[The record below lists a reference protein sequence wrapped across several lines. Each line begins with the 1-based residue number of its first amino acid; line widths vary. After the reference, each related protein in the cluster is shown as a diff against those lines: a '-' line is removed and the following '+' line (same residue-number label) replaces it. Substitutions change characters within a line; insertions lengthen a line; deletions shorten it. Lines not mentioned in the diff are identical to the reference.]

1 LEEKEMDEREKGKIK
16 NEEIT
21 NEERVKIVKEH
32 YDAAVLTEWER
43 IVDKPEFLL
52 TCRMLDRYIKPGDKV
67 LDIGGGPG
75 RYSFYLA
82 EKGCD
87 VTLFDLS
94 SENINFASKLATE
107 QGLNIQAVCGDAR
120 KVNTLV
126 DGKFDHVLLMGPLYH
141 LLEELDRSR
150 AVDAALQ
157 LLKTGGVLFAA
168 FISMSGGL
176 VFGLRDVPEQFANPD
191 EERFLV
197 PLVEGNSYG
206 GAAFTQAF
214 FINQHEIVPFMNRFP
229 LEKLH
234 LFGQESVLAPN
245 VHTFV
250 EQPQE
255 VKEAMLDIA
264 EKLCEKEEYLSW
276 SEHLMYVGR
285 KTKED

>member
-1 LEEKEMDEREKGKIK
+1 LKGILIGM
-16 NEEIT
+16 EDST
-21 NEERVKIVKEH
+21 KIVKDF
-32 YDAAVLTEWER
+32 YDSQVEMEWNRLEG
-43 IVDKPEFLL
+43 KPEFLL

-67 LDIGGGPG
+67 VDIGGGPG

-94 SENINFASKLATE
+94 PENIKFAEKYAAE
-107 QGLNIQAVCGDAR
+107 KGLTMHALCGDAR
-120 KVNTLV
+120 EVNSLV
-126 DGKFDHVLLMGPLYH
+126 QGQFDHVLLMGPLYH
-141 LLEELDRSR
+141 LLEDIDRSK

-157 LLKTGGVLFAA
+157 LLKEGGVLFAA

-176 VFGLRDVPEQFANPD
+176 VFGLRDVPEAFIDPK
-191 EERFLV
+191 EEKFLK
-197 PLVEGNSYG
+197 PLVDGESFG

-214 FINQHEIVPFMNRFP
+214 FINQNDILPFMNRFP

-245 VHTFV
+245 VEKFMS
-250 EQPQE
+250 QPPE
-255 VKEAMLDIA
+255 VQEAMLDVA
-264 EKLCEKEEYLSW
+264 EKLIEREEYLSW

-285 KTKED
+285 KTDEE